1 MAGTNKLSDKKLK
14 ALQSVEREAP
24 AMFADGEGL
33 SVKASKLG
41 QLSWV
46 FSYRLGGRGSKLERL
61 TLGRYPDMSL
71 KLAREKR
78 EQCRQWLAGGL
89 DPKTEIELSTEETL
103 KPVTVKDALEYWLV
117 NYARRK
123 RSDEELVRAQL
134 RKHIYP
140 RLGRYPLTRCETR
153 HWVACFDEIN
163 QTKPMTAGRMFQIS
177 KQALRFCKVRRYAS
191 SDALAILTI
200 QDVGQPSGQR
210 DRVLSD
216 SELADVWR
224 CTYSEDQQPYYSRL
238 LKLLVLFGARTMEV
252 RLSRWTEWDF
262 TSWIWTVPKEHS
274 KTREKIVRSIP
285 EAIRPW
291 LEELKRETGKTGLL
305 LGEERTRQ
313 AVSLKGRRLF
323 GDFHHK
329 EPWTLHD
336 LRRTFSTGLNNM
348 GIAPHI
354 VELLLGHALPGV
366 MAIYNRSL
374 YLPEKLD
381 ALNKWYDRLELIS
394 GNHKNIYLINNGTS
408 YGRK

>member
-1 MAGTNKLSDKKLK
+1 MASTNKLSDKKLK
-14 ALQSVEREAP
+14 ALLGSEREAP
-24 AMFADGEGL
+24 SMIADGEGL
-33 SVKASKLG
+33 SVKVSKQG
-41 QLSWV
+41 HISWV
-46 FSYRLGGRGSKLERL
+46 FTYRLGGRGSKLERM

-78 EQCRQWLAGGL
+78 EQCRQWLANNL
-89 DPKTEIELSTEETL
+89 DPRTELELSSEETL
-103 KPVTVKDALEYWLV
+103 KPVTVKDALEYWLI

-123 RSDEELVRAQL
+123 RGDEDLVRAQL
-134 RKHIYP
+134 NKHIYP

-153 HWVACFDEIN
+153 HWVSCFDEIN
-163 QTKPMTAGRMFQIS
+163 QKQPMTAGRMFQIS

-224 CTYSEDQQPYYSRL
+224 CTYSNEQQPYYLRL

-252 RLSRWTEWDF
+252 RLSRWSEWDF
-262 TSWIWTVPKEHS
+262 NSWIWTVPKEHS

-291 LEELKRETGKTGLL
+291 LQQLKYETVRTGLV
-305 LGEERTRQ
+305 LGEDRTRQ
-313 AVSLKGRRLF
+313 AVSLKGRRLYK
-323 GDFHHK
+323 DFHHK

-381 ALNKWYDRLELIS
+381 ALNKWHDRLELLA
-394 GNHKNIYLINNGTS
+394 GNHQNVVLLSIAN
-408 YGRK
+408 RD

>member
-14 ALQSVEREAP
+14 ALQGASRNAP
-24 AMFADGEGL
+24 EMYADGEGL
-33 SVKASKLG
+33 SVRASKQG

-61 TLGRYPDMSL
+61 TLGRYPDLSL
-71 KLAREKR
+71 KAAREKR
-78 EQCRQWLAGGL
+78 EKCRKWLAGGL
-89 DPKTEIELSTEETL
+89 DPKTELVLSTEETL
-103 KPVTVKDALEYWLV
+103 KPVTVQDALEYWLV

-140 RLGRYPLTRCETR
+140 RLGRYPLARCETR

-177 KQALRFCKVRRYAS
+177 KQALRFCKVRRYAA
-191 SDALAILTI
+191 SDALVFLTI

-224 CTYSEDQQPYYSRL
+224 CTDSDDQHPYYSRL
-238 LKLLVLFGARTMEV
+238 LKMLVLFGARTMEV
-252 RLSRWTEWDF
+252 RLSRWSEWDF

-305 LGEERTRQ
+305 LGEDRTRQ

-323 GDFHHK
+323 KDFHHN

-381 ALNKWYDRLELIS
+381 ALNKWYDRLDILA
-394 GNHKNIYLINNGTS
+394 GNHSNIVILKAGE
-408 YGRK
+408 K

>member
-14 ALQSVEREAP
+14 ALLGSEREATIII
-24 AMFADGEGL
+24 ADGEGL
-33 SVKASKLG
+33 SVKVSKLG
-41 QLSWV
+41 SVSWL
-46 FSYRLGGRGSKLERL
+46 FAYRLGGRGSKLERIV
-61 TLGRYPDMSL
+61 LGRYPDMPL

-140 RLGRYPLTRCETR
+140 RLGHYPLSRCETR
-153 HWVACFDEIN
+153 HWIACFDEIN
-163 QTKPMTAGRMFQIS
+163 KSKPMTAGRMFQIS
-177 KQALRFCKVRRYAS
+177 KQALRFCKVRRYGT
-191 SDALAILTI
+191 SDVLAFLTI
-200 QDVGQPSGQR
+200 QDVGQPAGQR

-216 SELADVWR
+216 SELADVWH
-224 CTYSEDQQPYYSRL
+224 CTYTEDQKPYYSRL
-238 LKLLVLFGARTMEV
+238 LKLLILFGARTMEV
-252 RLSRWTEWDF
+252 RLSRWSEWDF

-291 LEELKRETGKTGLL
+291 LEDLKRETGKTGLL
-305 LGEERTRQ
+305 LGEDRTRQ
-313 AVSLKGRRLF
+313 SVSLKGRRLYK
-323 GDFHHK
+323 DFHHS
-329 EPWTLHD
+329 EQWTLHD

-366 MAIYNRSL
+366 MAVYNRSL

-381 ALNKWYDRLELIS
+381 ALNKWHEKLDVIIS
-394 GNHKNIYLINNGTS
+394 NNENIIYLRG
-408 YGRK
+408 

>member
-14 ALQSVEREAP
+14 SLLGTLGDSP
-24 AMFADGEGL
+24 MMIADGEGL
-33 SVKASKLG
+33 SVRVSTQG
-41 QLSWV
+41 QISWV
-46 FSYRLGGRGSKLERL
+46 FSYRCGGRGTPLTRL

-71 KLAREKR
+71 KMAREKR
-78 EQCRQWLAGGL
+78 DQCRSWLASGL
-89 DPKTEIELSTEETL
+89 NPKIELQLSTEETL
-103 KPVTVKDALEYWLV
+103 KPVTVQDALEYWLTK
-117 NYARRK
+117 YAKTK
-123 RSDEELVRAQL
+123 RTDEDLVRAQL
-134 RKHIYP
+134 RKHVYP
-140 RLGRYPLTRCETR
+140 RLGHYPLNRCETR

-163 QTKPMTAGRMFQIS
+163 KTKPMTAGRMFQIC

-224 CTYSEDQQPYYSRL
+224 CTYSRDQHPYYLRL
-238 LKLLVLFGARTMEV
+238 LKILVLFGARTMEV
-252 RLSRWTEWDF
+252 RLSRWSEWDF
-262 TSWIWTVPKEHS
+262 DSWIWTVPKEHS

-285 EAIRPW
+285 NEIRPW
-291 LEELKRETGKTGLL
+291 LMELKKETGRTGLL
-305 LGEERTRQ
+305 LGEDRTR
-313 AVSLKGRRLF
+313 ASVSLKGRRLYK
-323 GDFHHK
+323 DFKHS

-336 LRRTFSTGLNNM
+336 LRRTFSTGMNNI
-348 GIAPHI
+348 GVAPHI

-381 ALNKWYDRLELIS
+381 ALNKWYERLELLA
-394 GNHKNIYLINNGTS
+394 GNNSNVILLSTIN
-408 YGRK
+408 K

>member
-14 ALQSVEREAP
+14 ALQAANRDAP
-24 AMFADGEGL
+24 EMYADGEGL
-33 SVKASKLG
+33 SVRASKQG

-61 TLGRYPDMSL
+61 TIGRYPDLSL
-71 KLAREKR
+71 KAAREKR
-78 EQCRQWLAGGL
+78 EKCRQWLANGL
-89 DPKTEIELSTEETL
+89 DPKTELALSTEETL
-103 KPVTVKDALEYWLV
+103 KPVTVQDALEYWLV

-191 SDALAILTI
+191 SDALVFLTI

-224 CTYSEDQQPYYSRL
+224 YTDSDDQQPYYSRL
-238 LKLLVLFGARTMEV
+238 LKMLVLFGARTMEV
-252 RLSRWTEWDF
+252 RLSRWSEWDF
-262 TSWIWTVPKEHS
+262 SSWIWTVPKEHS

-305 LGEERTRQ
+305 LGEDRTRQ

-323 GDFHHK
+323 KDFHHN

-381 ALNKWYDRLELIS
+381 ALNKWHEHLELLV
-394 GNHKNIYLINNGTS
+394 GNHQNVVLLPVAN
-408 YGRK
+408 RD

>member
-14 ALQSVEREAP
+14 ALLGAARDSAV
-24 AMFADGEGL
+24 MIADGEGL
-33 SVKASKLG
+33 SIKVSVQG
-41 QLSWV
+41 SISWV
-46 FSYRLGGRGSKLERL
+46 FSYRLGGRGSRLDRL
-61 TLGRYPDMSL
+61 TLGRYPDMPL
-71 KLAREKR
+71 KMAREKR
-78 EQCRQWLAGGL
+78 EQCRKWLAGGL
-89 DPKTEIELSTEETL
+89 DPKTEMELSTEETL
-103 KPVTVKDALEYWLV
+103 KPVTVKDALEYWLIH
-117 NYARRK
+117 YARRK

-163 QTKPMTAGRMFQIS
+163 QSKPMTAGRMFQIS

-224 CTYSEDQQPYYSRL
+224 CTDSEEQQLYYARL

-252 RLSRWTEWDF
+252 RLSRWAEWDF

-285 EAIRPW
+285 EGIRPW
-291 LEELKRETGKTGLL
+291 LEDLKRETGRAGLV
-305 LGEERTRQ
+305 LGEDRTRQ
-313 AVSLKGRRLF
+313 AVSLKGRRLYK
-323 GDFHHK
+323 DFHHV
-329 EPWTLHD
+329 EAWTLHD

-381 ALNKWYDRLELIS
+381 ALNKWYDRLELLV
-394 GNHKNIYLINNGTS
+394 GNHNNIIIMKGV
-408 YGRK
+408 R

>member
-14 ALQSVEREAP
+14 ALQGASRDAP
-24 AMFADGEGL
+24 EMYADGEGL
-33 SVKASKLG
+33 SVRASKQG

-61 TLGRYPDMSL
+61 TLGRYPDLSL
-71 KLAREKR
+71 KSAREKR
-78 EQCRQWLAGGL
+78 EKCRQWLAGGL
-89 DPKTEIELSTEETL
+89 DPKTELELSTEETL
-103 KPVTVKDALEYWLV
+103 KPVTVQDALEYWLV

-177 KQALRFCKVRRYAS
+177 KQALRFCKVRRYAA
-191 SDALAILTI
+191 SDALAFLTI

-224 CTYSEDQQPYYSRL
+224 CTDSDDQQPYYSRL
-238 LKLLVLFGARTMEV
+238 LKMLVLFGARTMEV
-252 RLSRWTEWDF
+252 RLSRWSEWDF

-305 LGEERTRQ
+305 LGEDRTRQ

-323 GDFHHK
+323 KDFHHN

-381 ALNKWYDRLELIS
+381 ALNKWHERLELLA
-394 GNHKNIYLINNGTS
+394 GNHLNVVLLPVAN
-408 YGRK
+408 RD

>member
-14 ALQSVEREAP
+14 ALQNTERDSP

-33 SVKASKLG
+33 SVKASKQG
-41 QLSWV
+41 QLSWI
-46 FSYRLGGRGSKLERL
+46 FSYRLGGRGSKLERM

-71 KLAREKR
+71 KSAREKR

-89 DPKTEIELSTEETL
+89 DPKTEIELSIEETL
-103 KPVTVKDALEYWLV
+103 KPVTVQDALEYWLV
-117 NYARRK
+117 NYARKK
-123 RSDEELVRAQL
+123 RSDEDLARAQL

-140 RLGRYPLTRCETR
+140 RLGRYPLARCETR

-163 QTKPMTAGRMFQIS
+163 QTKPMTAGRMFQIC

-200 QDVGQPSGQR
+200 QDVGQPAGQR

-224 CTYSEDQQPYYSRL
+224 CTFTEEQKPYYLRL

-291 LEELKRETGKTGLL
+291 LEELKRETVKTGLL
-305 LGEERTRQ
+305 LGEDRTRQ
-313 AVSLKGRRLF
+313 AVSLKGRRLYK
-323 GDFHHK
+323 DFHHN

-381 ALNKWYDRLELIS
+381 ALNKWYDRLELLA
-394 GNHKNIYLINNGTS
+394 GNHQNAVLLPVIN
-408 YGRK
+408 RD

>member
-14 ALQSVEREAP
+14 ALLGSEREAP
-24 AMFADGEGL
+24 IMIADGEGL
-33 SVKASKLG
+33 SVKVSVQG
-41 QLSWV
+41 SVSWV
-46 FSYRLGGRGSKLERL
+46 FAYRLGGRGSKLERI
-61 TLGRYPDMSL
+61 TLGRYPDMPL

-177 KQALRFCKVRRYAS
+177 KQALRFCKVRRYAA

-216 SELADVWR
+216 SELADVCR
-224 CTYSEDQQPYYSRL
+224 CTDGDDQQPYYLRL
-238 LKLLVLFGARTMEV
+238 LKMLVLFGARTMEV
-252 RLSRWTEWDF
+252 RLSRWSEWDF

-323 GDFHHK
+323 KDFHHN

-381 ALNKWYDRLELIS
+381 ALNKWYDRLELLA
-394 GNHKNIYLINNGTS
+394 GNHQNVVLLPVAN
-408 YGRK
+408 RD

>member
-14 ALQSVEREAP
+14 ALQGASRDAP
-24 AMFADGEGL
+24 EMYADGEGL
-33 SVKASKLG
+33 SVRASKQG

-61 TLGRYPDMSL
+61 TLGRYPDLSL
-71 KLAREKR
+71 KTAREKR
-78 EQCRQWLAGGL
+78 EKCRQWLAGGL
-89 DPKTEIELSTEETL
+89 DPKTELELSTEETL
-103 KPVTVKDALEYWLV
+103 KPVTVQDALEYWLV

-140 RLGRYPLTRCETR
+140 RLGRYPLARCETR

-177 KQALRFCKVRRYAS
+177 KQALRFCKVRRYAA
-191 SDALAILTI
+191 SDALAFLTI

-224 CTYSEDQQPYYSRL
+224 CTDSDDQQPYYSRL
-238 LKLLVLFGARTMEV
+238 LKMLVLFGARTMEV
-252 RLSRWTEWDF
+252 RLSRWSEWDF

-305 LGEERTRQ
+305 LGEDRTRQ

-323 GDFHHK
+323 KDFHHN

-381 ALNKWYDRLELIS
+381 ALNKWHERLELLA
-394 GNHKNIYLINNGTS
+394 GNHLNVVLLPVAN
-408 YGRK
+408 RD

>member
-14 ALQSVEREAP
+14 ALQGVERGEP

-33 SVKASKLG
+33 SAKASRQG

-46 FSYRLGGRGSKLERL
+46 FSYRLGGRGSRLERL

-71 KLAREKR
+71 KAAREKR
-78 EQCRQWLAGGL
+78 EQCRQWLANGL
-89 DPKTEIELSTEETL
+89 DPKTELVLSTEETL
-103 KPVTVKDALEYWLV
+103 KPVTVKDALEYWLTK
-117 NYARRK
+117 YARKK
-123 RSDEELVRAQL
+123 RTDEELVRAQL
-134 RKHIYP
+134 QKHIYP
-140 RLGRYPLTRCETR
+140 RLGHYPLARCETR
-153 HWVACFDEIN
+153 HWVASLDEIG
-163 QTKPMTAGRMFQIS
+163 QKQPKTAGRMFQVC

-200 QDVGQPSGQR
+200 QDVGEPSGQR

-216 SELADVWR
+216 RELADVWR
-224 CTYSEDQQPYYSRL
+224 CTYSDDQKAYYLRL
-238 LKLLVLFGARTMEV
+238 LKILVLFGARTMEA
-252 RLSRWTEWDF
+252 RLSRWSEWDF
-262 TSWIWTVPKEHS
+262 HSWIWTVPKEHS

-285 EAIRPW
+285 EGIRPW
-291 LEELKRETGKTGLL
+291 LEELKKQTGKTGLL
-305 LGEERTRQ
+305 LGEDRTRQ
-313 AVSLKGRRLF
+313 SVSLKGRRLYK
-323 GDFHHK
+323 DFHHN

-381 ALNKWYDRLELIS
+381 ALNKWFDRLELLV
-394 GNHKNIYLINNGTS
+394 GNHDNVIILDASNS
-408 YGRK
+408 R

>member
-14 ALQSVEREAP
+14 ALLGVERDAP
-24 AMFADGEGL
+24 SMFADGDGL
-33 SVKASKLG
+33 GVRVSKQG
-41 QLSWV
+41 QVTWV
-46 FSYRLGGRGSKLERL
+46 FSYRLGGRGSRLERL
-61 TLGRYPDMSL
+61 TLGRYPDMPL
-71 KLAREKR
+71 KLARERR

-89 DPKTEIELSTEETL
+89 DPKIELVLSTEETL
-103 KPVTVKDALEYWLV
+103 KPVTVENALEYWLTH
-117 NYARRK
+117 YARDK
-123 RSDEELVRAQL
+123 RSDEEQIRAQF

-140 RLGRYPLTRCETR
+140 RVGHYPLARCETR

-163 QTKPMTAGRMFQIS
+163 QTKPMTAGRMFQLS

-200 QDVGQPSGQR
+200 QDVGKPSGQR

-216 SELADVWR
+216 TELADVWR
-224 CTYSEDQQPYYSRL
+224 STFGEQHHPYYQRL
-238 LKLLVLFGARTMEV
+238 LRLLILFGARTMEV
-252 RLSRWTEWDF
+252 RLSRWSEWDF

-285 EAIRPW
+285 EGIRPW
-291 LEELKRETGKTGLL
+291 LQLLKQETGHTGLL
-305 LGEERTRQ
+305 LGEDRTR
-313 AVSLKGRRLF
+313 ASVSLKGRRLYKE
-323 GDFHHK
+323 FHHN

-381 ALNKWYDRLELIS
+381 ALNKWYERLEILTGQYENVLPFS
-394 GNHKNIYLINNGTS
+394 AGNNG
-408 YGRK
+408 

>member
-1 MAGTNKLSDKKLK
+1 M
-14 ALQSVEREAP
+14 
-24 AMFADGEGL
+24 
-33 SVKASKLG
+33 
-41 QLSWV
+41 
-46 FSYRLGGRGSKLERL
+46 GGRGSKLERL
-61 TLGRYPDMSL
+61 TLGRYPDLSL
-71 KLAREKR
+71 KAAREKR
-78 EQCRQWLAGGL
+78 EKCRQWLAGGL
-89 DPKTEIELSTEETL
+89 DPKTELELSTEETL
-103 KPVTVKDALEYWLV
+103 KPVTVQDALEYWLV

-163 QTKPMTAGRMFQIS
+163 MTKPMTAGRMFQIS
-177 KQALRFCKVRRYAS
+177 KQALRFCKVRRYAA
-191 SDALAILTI
+191 SDALAFLTI

-224 CTYSEDQQPYYSRL
+224 STDSDDQQPYYSRL
-238 LKLLVLFGARTMEV
+238 LKMLVLFGARTMEV
-252 RLSRWTEWDF
+252 RLSRWSEWDF
-262 TSWIWTVPKEHS
+262 SSWIWTVPKEHS

-305 LGEERTRQ
+305 LGEDRTRQ
-313 AVSLKGRRLF
+313 AVSWKGRRLYK
-323 GDFHHK
+323 DFHHN

-381 ALNKWYDRLELIS
+381 ALNKWYDRLELLA
-394 GNHKNIYLINNGTS
+394 GNHQNVVLLSVTNRN
-408 YGRK
+408 

>member
-14 ALQSVEREAP
+14 ALLGSEREAP
-24 AMFADGEGL
+24 TMIADGEGL
-33 SVKASKLG
+33 SVKVSVQG
-41 QLSWV
+41 SVSWV
-46 FSYRLGGRGSKLERL
+46 FAYRLGGRGSKLERI
-61 TLGRYPDMSL
+61 TLGRYPDMPL

-177 KQALRFCKVRRYAS
+177 KQALRFCKVRRYAA

-216 SELADVWR
+216 SELADVCR
-224 CTYSEDQQPYYSRL
+224 CTDGDDQQPYYLRL
-238 LKLLVLFGARTMEV
+238 LKMLVLFGARTMEV
-252 RLSRWTEWDF
+252 RLSRWSEWDF

-323 GDFHHK
+323 KDFHHN

-381 ALNKWYDRLELIS
+381 ALNKWYDRLELLA
-394 GNHKNIYLINNGTS
+394 GNHQNVVLLPVAN
-408 YGRK
+408 RD